1 MNRTAKERRKPLDMC
16 SGPLLPSM
24 LRYSLPLIA
33 TGVLSQLYN
42 AADSAVAGRFAG
54 SSALA
59 AVGATMTL
67 CWLLTES
74 ILGLSVGTSVRVAN
88 ACGAGRENE
97 LSGTVHTSILLGAI
111 VGVIVAL
118 VGICGARMFLLWMDT
133 PADVLDDATAYLR
146 IFLLGLPVNSVYMF
160 ASAAL
165 RATGETKY
173 PLVVLLISGAL
184 NVALNVLTVVVF
196 RMGVRGVAWAT
207 VASQL
212 LSAVMVLEY
221 MRRLKGGVQVDYR
234 RLRIER
240 GELRPILQL
249 GIPAAIQSALF
260 SFSNVVIQ
268 SGVNSFGSAAVA
280 GCSAGSNIESM
291 IFLIADSLGQTAT
304 VFAGQNMGAKK
315 YRRVPR
321 VLGAC
326 VLLSTAM
333 VAVAGGV
340 CCVFREPLVSI
351 FNTDPEVIRF
361 GSDRL
366 LVQLSAYTLV
376 SVMYSL
382 SGLIRG
388 VGYSV
393 MPTVVSLVGVCL
405 LRMVWVYTV
414 FPMFSDSFIMLMM
427 CFPVTWVLTALGHL
441 ACYLTVVRRRLL
453 QEETLAQS
461 AA

>member
-1 MNRTAKERRKPLDMC
+1 MNTTAKGKKKPLNMC
-16 SGPLLPSM
+16 SGPLLPAM
-24 LRYSLPLIA
+24 LRFSLPLIA

-54 SSALA
+54 ASALG
-59 AVGATMTL
+59 AVGATTTL

-88 ACGAGRENE
+88 ACGAGKENE
-97 LSGTVHTSILLGAI
+97 LSDTVHTSVLLGLI
-111 VGVIVAL
+111 VGLIVAL
-118 VGICGARMFLLWMDT
+118 IGILGARTFLIWMDT
-133 PADVLDDATAYLR
+133 PEDILDDAVTYLR
-146 IFLLGLPVNSVYMF
+146 IFLLGLPVHSVYMF
-160 ASAAL
+160 AAAAL
-165 RATGETKY
+165 RATGETRY
-173 PLVVLLISGAL
+173 PLIVLLISGAL
-184 NVALNVLTVVVF
+184 NVVLNVVTVAALD
-196 RMGVRGVAWAT
+196 MGVRGVAWAT

-234 RLRIER
+234 RLRIT
-240 GELRPILQL
+240 GSELRPILQL

-280 GCSAGSNIESM
+280 GSSAGSNIESM
-291 IFLIADSLGQTAT
+291 IFLIADSMGQTAT
-304 VFAGQNMGAKK
+304 VFAGQNVGAKQ

-326 VLLSTAM
+326 TLLSTAM
-333 VAVAGGV
+333 VAAAGGA
-340 CCVFREPLVSI
+340 CCVFREQLVSI

-361 GSDRL
+361 GAERL
-366 LVQLSAYTLV
+366 LVQLSTYTLV
-376 SVMYSL
+376 AVMNSL

-388 VGYSV
+388 LGYSM
-393 MPTVVSLVGVCL
+393 MPTIVSLVGVCA

-414 FPMFSDSFIMLMM
+414 FPLFSDSFIMLMM
-427 CFPVTWVLTALGHL
+427 CFPVTWFVTAMGHL
-441 ACYLTVVRRRLL
+441 VCYLTVVRRKLKK
-453 QEETLAQS
+453 EEESLAQ
-461 AA
+461 